1 MKLNDEERAWLQE
14 LQKKRAAV
22 GGEEPHIFE
31 SGFAAGIAYAQSQQS
46 AMLAAERAA
55 VVEECAKVA
64 EDELCA
70 RCWTD
75 DAQLA
80 AETIA
85 AAIRKLGEKR

>member
-55 VVEECAKVA
+55 VVEECAKVCDNA
-64 EDELCA
+64 VCVYNSNEQDMLAKQCA
-70 RCWTD
+70 F
-75 DAQLA
+75 L
-80 AETIA
+80 
-85 AAIRKLGEKR
+85 IRKLGEKR